1 MTESRYTIRPLDVS
15 TRDTFAA
22 LVGASNGIFGGCWC
36 IGFHPPDDSHADS
49 TEPNRLRRLDHRTCV
64 ATAALTGALGQIAGL
79 GGGRV
84 EGCPEPATATK
95 RLPLPRSSFDIR
107 ACRIHQGSQDRQASL
122 GGLQGC
128 RAFEQAVTARCS
140 KGVSAVPA
148 PVREV
153 IERTP
158 VEVAPECSV
167 MRLGRVHE

>member
-84 EGCPEPATATK
+84 EGRPEPATAVPSGFLFHGALSTFERAGFTK
-95 RLPLPRSSFDIR
+95 ERKI
-107 ACRIHQGSQDRQASL
+107 
-122 GGLQGC
+122 
-128 RAFEQAVTARCS
+128 
-140 KGVSAVPA
+140 GVSAVPA
-148 PVREV
+148 AVREV